1 MFNDITVIGLGVLA
15 VIALM
20 ALSRRLG
27 KGRDSRDSSELNFS
41 SRENSMRHAPPY
53 TPGRPAHLGAT
64 QPPRRDSG
72 AGRSDDGSFIV
83 MAAATSSIGDDNSSC
98 GSGYDSPDCGSGS
111 VSDSSSCGCD

>member
-27 KGRDSRDSSELNFS
+27 KGKDSRDSSELNFS

-53 TPGRPAHLGAT
+53 TPGRPAT
-64 QPPRRDSG
+64 QSPRRDSG

-111 VSDSSSCGCD
+111 VSNSSSCSCD